1 MTICRLLCC
10 CGVLAAGPLAAQ
22 ERDVS
27 LSEQPSLAISGFAVG
42 LGSYDRNLASNTL
55 TGSKLA
61 VSLFRPWS
69 DHLYLFGQLTTHL
82 EVPDSG
88 EAESHIE
95 IDNLIVNWTPP
106 GASALTLSF
115 GRFDAPIGYE
125 RDDEPLNLIPTASFN
140 FELARPVKF
149 TGLMARYTVNPHVQ
163 VLGLVANGW
172 NNEVDNNSG
181 KTAGLRV
188 LVFPASGAAVGAS
201 ALYGPEEDATNGAQR
216 TLFAADATLQ
226 PTPKLVLQVEGN
238 RGSQRDAGAN
248 LTWTGAVAT
257 AFWRAS
263 RSMGLSVRGEILD
276 DADGVTTG
284 APQTLTSLTISP
296 WYFYREAQE
305 GVFSNVEFTTF
316 RLPAFSLRP
325 ALRFDKS
332 DQPFFEDKNGG
343 LRRSNLTALVE
354 LVYLF

>member
-10 CGVLAAGPLAAQ
+10 CGVLAAAPLAAQ
-22 ERDVS
+22 DRDLS
-27 LSEQPSLAISGFAVG
+27 LDKEPALAVSGFAVG
-42 LGSYDRNLASNTL
+42 VGTYDRNLGTNSAS
-55 TGSKLA
+55 GSKIAL
-61 VSLFRPWS
+61 SLFRPWS

-82 EVPDSG
+82 EQPDSG
-88 EAESHIE
+88 AAETHVE
-95 IDNLIVNWTPP
+95 IDNLIINWTPP

-115 GRFDAPIGYE
+115 GRFDAPMGYE

-149 TGLMARYTVNPHVQ
+149 TGLMARYTANPHVQ
-163 VLGLVANGW
+163 LIGLVANGW
-172 NNEVDNNSG
+172 NAEADNNTG
-181 KTAGLRV
+181 KTGGLRV
-188 LVFPASGAAVGAS
+188 LLFPTSGVAVGAG
-201 ALYGPEEDATNGAQR
+201 AIYGPEEDGTNGAQR
-216 TLFAADATLQ
+216 TLFSADATLQ
-226 PTPKLVLQVEGN
+226 PTPKVVFQVEGN
-238 RGSQRDAGAN
+238 RGSQRNAGAN

-284 APQTLTSLTISP
+284 APQTLKSLTISP

-325 ALRFDKS
+325 ALRFDTS